1 MLLSNRS
8 ADGSSV
14 AGVIRRAFCAG
25 APQNTRAGNRANG
38 ELPFPAKQMRS
49 GLEYS
54 MASRK
59 TAATKKSSTA
69 AAKKTPAKTKA
80 GTRAVRKAPAQPAD
94 KRVFISNDDAYW
106 YGNGTHYQIYKKLGA
121 HLSEENGEKGV
132 FFAVWAPNA
141 KAVHVVGTFNGWNEG
156 PACHDPV
163 QCRRHLDPVHSR
175 HWRR

>member
-94 KRVFISNDDAYW
+94 KRVLMTTLTGTATERIIRSTKSSARICRKKTAKRVYSLP
-106 YGNGTHYQIYKKLGA
+106 YGRPTRKRSTWSVRLTDGTKT
-121 HLSEENGEKGV
+121 SM
-132 FFAVWAPNA
+132 P
-141 KAVHVVGTFNGWNEG
+141 
-156 PACHDPV
+156 
-163 QCRRHLDPVHSR
+163 
-175 HWRR
+175 

>member
-80 GTRAVRKAPAQPAD
+80 GTRAVRKHPHSPRTRESSFLMTTLTGTATERIIRSTKSSARICRKKTA
-94 KRVFISNDDAYW
+94 KRVYSLP
-106 YGNGTHYQIYKKLGA
+106 YGRPTRKRSTWSVRLTDGTKT
-121 HLSEENGEKGV
+121 SM
-132 FFAVWAPNA
+132 P
-141 KAVHVVGTFNGWNEG
+141 
-156 PACHDPV
+156 
-163 QCRRHLDPVHSR
+163 
-175 HWRR
+175 